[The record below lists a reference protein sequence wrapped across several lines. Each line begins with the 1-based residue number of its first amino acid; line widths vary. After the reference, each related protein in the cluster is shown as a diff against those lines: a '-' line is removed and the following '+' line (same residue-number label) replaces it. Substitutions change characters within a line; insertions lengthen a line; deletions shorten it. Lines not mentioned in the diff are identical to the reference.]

1 MMLKGRGCTV
11 RTWRISDADAI
22 VRHANNLEVAKQLRD
37 RFPYPYTHADAT
49 AFRRHVTTVSPGSSP
64 GRPMNLAI
72 EVDGEAAGGIGFVCG
87 TDVERFSAEIGYWL
101 GAHYW
106 GRGVVTEALTLVTD
120 YACESVNLLRL
131 FALPFADNAASA
143 RVLEKAGYVRE
154 GTLRSSSVKFGTPR
168 DQFIYA
174 KLNPNW
180 RFE

>member
-1 MMLKGRGCTV
+1 MILKGRGCTV
-11 RTWRISDADAI
+11 RAWRMSDADAI

-37 RFPYPYTHADAT
+37 RFPHPYTHADAT
-49 AFRRHVTTVSPGSSP
+49 AFLRHVTTSSSAP
-64 GRPMNLAI
+64 STERPTNLAI

-106 GRGVVTEALTLVTD
+106 GRGIVTEALTLVTD
-120 YACESVNLLRL
+120 HAFRSLNLLRL

-174 KLNPNW
+174 KLNADW